1 MAFQG
6 DFEKIDDEIQVQLRA
21 LLKND
26 FDTIDKLKRQEMS
39 KDDIKYYLADNF
51 QKREL
56 DMDRQDQQSDYD
68 TDLNRTLF
76 QEYWTD
82 LSEFKKKPAKDVKE
96 EPAQT
101 QASSTVKKPSKSLS
115 RASVMEV
122 SKSSGMFS
130 NKSRMAVSGM
140 TPVPQRG

>member
-96 EPAQT
+96 EPA
-101 QASSTVKKPSKSLS
+101 
-115 RASVMEV
+115 
-122 SKSSGMFS
+122 
-130 NKSRMAVSGM
+130 
-140 TPVPQRG
+140 